1 VQVPS
6 LLLPKEEEEFSGTML
21 KIVLL
26 QWGLMTVFAS
36 LVVARLAA
44 LGGAEWLQFLALAG
58 PLLIL
63 ASPLPSLP
71 SPHLQDHQVQ
81 VPSLLLPQGGG

>member
-1 VQVPS
+1 MQVPS

-44 LGGAEWLQFLALAG
+44 LGGAEWLQFLALTG
-58 PLLIL
+58 
-63 ASPLPSLP
+63 PLPSLP
-71 SPHLQDHQVQ
+71 SPHLQDHQVK